1 MKWTNKLA
9 IVLLVLLISSCTV
22 TKTYNIGIEYSP
34 YPKTPQIVDV
44 ENKINSLFV
53 ILGQEK
59 NEKLNSYIWNGQYL
73 TINTKRK
80 NSKALD
86 NLIPLTICPL
96 NQPDRCFLVKTIK
109 GKRILVPVNRKED
122 KK

>member
-1 MKWTNKLA
+1 MKWTNKLV

-22 TKTYNIGIEYSP
+22 TKTYNIGIESSP
-34 YPKTPQIVDV
+34 NPKPPNIVDI
-44 ENKINSLFV
+44 ENNINSLFV

-59 NEKLNSYIWNGQYL
+59 NGKLNSYIWNGEYL
-73 TINTKRK
+73 TIKTKRK

-86 NLIPLTICPL
+86 NLIPITICPL

-109 GKRILVPVNRKED
+109 GKRVLVPVDRRED